1 MNKME
6 TTMGQAIDGKIILR
20 ARKLNK
26 SYSFDHSSL
35 PVLHG
40 IDLEIRRGEFVAV
53 MGPSGCGKS
62 TLLHILG
69 LMLAAGSADELTIDG
84 VDAMKLGQSQRTAVR
99 REKIGFVF
107 QRFNLLDILTAED
120 NLKLAFKIRGAKA
133 SELQI
138 RETLSMVGLADR
150 AGHKPGQMSI
160 GEQQRLAIARAV
172 IHRPALLLADEPT
185 GNLDSDNTQKIM
197 DLLAV
202 YNKEYGQ
209 TIIMVTHNPDLVG
222 RVDRL
227 VTMKDGRIV
236 D

>member
-1 MNKME
+1 MNQDKSV
-6 TTMGQAIDGKIILR
+6 TTILR
-20 ARKLNK
+20 ARKLYK
-26 SYSFDHSSL
+26 SYSFDHTSL
-35 PVLHG
+35 PILHG
-40 IDLEIRRGEFVAV
+40 IDLEIRQGEFVAV

-69 LMLAAGSADELTIDG
+69 LMLTANGAEELTLDG
-84 VDAMKLGQSQRTAVR
+84 IDAMALNQSQRTAVR

-107 QRFNLLDILTAED
+107 QRFNLLDILNAED
-120 NLKLAFKIRGAKA
+120 NLKLAFKIRGTQA
-133 SELQI
+133 SESQI
-138 RETLSMVGLADR
+138 RETLAMVGLANR
-150 AGHKPGQMSI
+150 GKHKPQQMSI

-197 DLLAV
+197 DLLV
-202 YNKEYGQ
+202 SYNKEYKQ
-209 TIIMVTHNPDLVG
+209 TIIMVTHNPELVG

-236 D
+236 G